1 MKVAKRLLL
10 LVAVC
15 WLALGCLA
23 VGGLVHVLDNQL
35 VGWVLMVPAVPLGL
49 LASPGWFY
57 AVFDGWPVLTLIG
70 VGAVYFA
77 PGILLLTVGRMR

>member
-23 VGGLVHVLDNQL
+23 LSGLAHVVDNQL
-35 VGWVLMVPAVPLGL
+35 VGWALMVPAMGLGL
-49 LASPGWFY
+49 LASPGWLY
-57 AVFDGWPVLTLIG
+57 AVSDGWPVLTLIG
-70 VGAVYFA
+70 VCAVYFA
-77 PGILLLTVGRMR
+77 PGILLLAVGRMR